1 MLDVVNSL
9 GELGFILLFMIILN
23 IILAIIFYKNKESK
37 VKKIEDL
44 LEVNKAKEIKCEKL
58 IEQVKKLETD
68 KMSTKINNLKEIDEY
83 LYKRL
88 NTAYD
93 NFLMISI
100 LPVLNEFSGI
110 TVDTRKKLRESFIEK
125 FEFLLTP
132 EEKLLFEE
140 RFPNFE
146 IFKFIIVEFFNIK
159 TTKVELLVINK
170 YEIREDEF
178 RDLKLINSV
187 FEGLSKSEAKE
198 ISKILDNINTK

>member
-1 MLDVVNSL
+1 MLSMVNSL
-9 GELGFILLFMIILN
+9 GEMQFILLFMTILN

-37 VKKIEDL
+37 VKKFEDL
-44 LEVNKAKEIKCEKL
+44 LKANKANAIKCEKL
-58 IEQVKKLETD
+58 TEQVKILETD
-68 KMSTKINNLKEIDEY
+68 KIPTKINNLKEIDEY

-159 TTKVELLVINK
+159 TTKVELLIINK

>member
-1 MLDVVNSL
+1 MLSMVNSL

-37 VKKIEDL
+37 VKKFEDL
-44 LEVNKAKEIKCEKL
+44 LKVNKAKEIECEKL

-68 KMSTKINNLKEIDEY
+68 KIPTKINNLKEIDEY

-159 TTKVELLVINK
+159 TTKVELLIINK

>member
-1 MLDVVNSL
+1 MLSMVNSL

-140 RFPNFE
+140 RFPDFE

>member
-1 MLDVVNSL
+1 MLDIVNSL

-23 IILAIIFYKNKESK
+23 IILAIIFYNNIESK
-37 VKKIEDL
+37 VKKFEDL
-44 LEVNKAKEIKCEKL
+44 LKVNKAKEIECEKL

-68 KMSTKINNLKEIDEY
+68 KIPTKINNLKEIDEY

-88 NTAYD
+88 NTTYD
-93 NFLMISI
+93 NFLMINI

-159 TTKVELLVINK
+159 TTKVELLIINK